1 MYQYKATIVRWVDGD
16 TVIVDIDLGFFCVR
30 QERLRLARISA
41 HELNSETLYGRR
53 RALSARHH
61 ADRMCPVGSVVV
73 VETSK
78 SKRDRYA
85 RYIAEIIFEGK
96 NISDELLA
104 QKVVKLYK
112 EK

>member
-1 MYQYKATIVRWVDGD
+1 MYQYKAKIVRWIDGD
-16 TVIVDIDLGFFCVR
+16 TVLVDIDLGFFCTR

-53 RALSARHH
+53 RARSARHH
-61 ADRMCPVGSVVV
+61 AELLCPVGSEVI

-78 SKRDRYA
+78 SDRDRYA
-85 RYIAEIIFEGK
+85 RYIAEIIFEGE

-104 QKVVKLYK
+104 RKLVKK
-112 EK
+112 FKPA